1 MDKNQLRG
9 AIRMLESLI
18 EIMDE
23 EGLDAMP
30 RTDLEDLLK
39 TYKERLNPQP

>member
-1 MDKNQLRG
+1 MDKKQLLG
-9 AIRMLESLI
+9 AVRMLESLI

-30 RTDLEDLLK
+30 RSDLEDLLAN
-39 TYKERLNPQP
+39 YKAKAEVAK